1 MNTKLD
7 QMVLDKLVS
16 HYKTNTLTFTTG
28 ILTPC
33 EQNDSLFFNDDEQY
47 RYYGRYLV
55 VKDNIADNEYAIPCY
70 YGLSFPILT
79 SLIDMMLNGGYCLDE
94 ESMEMEDF
102 Q

>member
-7 QMVLDKLVS
+7 QMVLDKLVN

-33 EQNDSLFFNDDEQY
+33 EHNDRLFFNDDEHY
-47 RYYGRYLV
+47 RYYGRYLMV
-55 VKDNIADNEYAIPCY
+55 TDNIAQNEYAIPYY

-79 SLIDMMLNGGYCLDE
+79 SLIDMMLNGGYNLDE
-94 ESMEMEDF
+94 ETMESEDL